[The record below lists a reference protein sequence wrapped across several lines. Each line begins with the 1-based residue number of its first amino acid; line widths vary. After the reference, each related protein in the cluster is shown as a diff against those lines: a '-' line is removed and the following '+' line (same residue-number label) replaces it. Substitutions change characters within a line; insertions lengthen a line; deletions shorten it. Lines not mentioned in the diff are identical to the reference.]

1 MELKIEMKHSLDK
14 INSRLN
20 MDERK
25 IIELEYIEI
34 NINYPTPSTAPSNAF
49 RCLDP
54 LFLFKINYRLL
65 KSRKYIFYF
74 LIWWHQFQMNNLCA
88 AKDR

>member
-1 MELKIEMKHSLDK
+1 MISIVTEMKHSLDK

-34 NINYPTPSTAPSNAF
+34 NINYP
-49 RCLDP
+49 D
-54 LFLFKINYRLL
+54 
-65 KSRKYIFYF
+65 
-74 LIWWHQFQMNNLCA
+74 
-88 AKDR
+88 

>member
-1 MELKIEMKHSLDK
+1 MISIVTEMKHSLDK

-34 NINYPTPSTAPSNAF
+34 NINYPDWSS
-49 RCLDP
+49 
-54 LFLFKINYRLL
+54 KI
-65 KSRKYIFYF
+65 
-74 LIWWHQFQMNNLCA
+74 
-88 AKDR
+88 